1 MNVLVAGIGN
11 IFLSDDGFGVEVVKH
26 IDLSTLP
33 EEIRKDVTV
42 SDFGIRGLH
51 LSYQLLDGYDELVL
65 IDAMPLGEAPGTV
78 VTFEP
83 DVESIDATS
92 VDAHSMSPAVV
103 LGLLAGMG
111 ADLPHV
117 VVVGCQPLTLEEGM
131 GLSDPVTAA
140 VAPAADAVLQVIN
153 DIYSSTRKELQP

>member
-1 MNVLVAGIGN
+1 VNVLVAGIGN

-26 IDLSTLP
+26 IDATRWP
-33 EEIRKDVTV
+33 VDVRKDVTV
-42 SDFGIRGLH
+42 SDFGIRGVH
-51 LSYQLLDGYDELVL
+51 LSYELLNGYDALVL
-65 IDAMPLGEAPGTV
+65 VDAMPLGEAPGTV

-83 DVESIDATS
+83 DVESIDAAS

-103 LGLLAGMG
+103 LGLLAGLG

-131 GLSDPVTAA
+131 GLSDVVTAA
-140 VAPAADAVLQVIN
+140 VAPAAEAVLQVVQ
-153 DIYSSTRKELQP
+153 DIYSNAQKELQP

>member
-1 MNVLVAGIGN
+1 VNVLVAGIGN

-26 IDLSTLP
+26 IDVTRWP
-33 EEIRKDVTV
+33 EDVRKDVTV
-42 SDFGIRGLH
+42 SDFGIRGVH
-51 LSYQLLDGYDELVL
+51 LSYELLNDYDALVL

-131 GLSDPVTAA
+131 GLSDAVMAA
-140 VAPAADAVLQVIN
+140 VAPAAEAVVQVVH
-153 DIYSSTRKELQP
+153 DIYSNAQKELQS